1 MQKCIKNSYYR
12 KIRPF
17 KNANGCKFV
26 LFLLNFTNMLNITY
40 EIKFKTARS
49 GGKGGQNV
57 NKVETMVEG
66 YWHIESSILADD
78 EQKKLLQEKLFKKI
92 NADGFLLV
100 KSQADRSQL
109 ANKQDVIKKMNT
121 LVNKALIKPKPRKAT
136 KPNKA
141 AKEKRIEVK
150 KRVGTLK
157 DFRKKIGREIW

>member
-1 MQKCIKNSYYR
+1 M
-12 KIRPF
+12 
-17 KNANGCKFV
+17 V
-26 LFLLNFTNMLNITY
+26 NISD

-66 YWHIESSILADD
+66 YWHIGSSQLIND
-78 EQKKLLQEKLFKKI
+78 EQKNLVQEKLANKI
-92 NADGFLLV
+92 NAEGFLLV
-100 KSQADRSQL
+100 KSQAGRTQL
-109 ANKQDVIKKMNT
+109 GNKQDVVTKMNE

-136 KPNKA
+136 KLPKA
-141 AKEKRIEVK
+141 VKEKRLEVK